1 MNLKP
6 ANDIFVTDSNKTAT
20 VIQVIKNSELENT
33 LSSLSEQQQNW
44 VKQAQFSATAK
55 SYIRI
60 PSEDKD
66 ILWLGI
72 GEGSV
77 TDLRDSAAWISQ
89 QLTTGVYQF
98 NIDNNDLCLG
108 WALGQYQFQY
118 YKASSKPMNQLLISA
133 EIMAVVAGLVNGMF
147 ITRDLIN
154 TPANDMG
161 PEQLAE
167 VAKSLAIEYGA
178 NFSQVLDQELLE
190 RGYRTIYTVGQAA
203 DNRPRLIDL
212 RWGDENQPKVTLVG
226 KGVCFDSGGLDI
238 KPSAGMRVMKKDM
251 GGAAHAL
258 GLAIMIMTAKLP
270 VHLRVLI
277 PAVENS
283 ISSNAYRPGDIIKT
297 YKGTT
302 VEIDNT
308 DAEGRLVLCDALT
321 LACEEKPQLM
331 LDFATLTGAARVAM
345 GTGVVP
351 YFTDDAQ
358 LVAGLNASSDA
369 VADPIWQLPLFKGYE
384 ADLKSSVADMS
395 NMGKGPFGGAIT
407 AALYLKHFVDADVP
421 WVHFDLYGWN
431 SATKPTCPEG
441 GQSMAIHAVFD
452 MLQRLYS

>member
-6 ANDIFVTDSNKTAT
+6 ANDIFVTNSEITAT
-20 VIQVIKNSELENT
+20 NITIIRQPDLEHAT
-33 LSSLSEQQQNW
+33 SLLTDKQQTWIADAN
-44 VKQAQFSATAK
+44 FSGAAK
-55 SYIRI
+55 SFVRI
-60 PSEDKD
+60 PDQDD
-66 ILWLGI
+66 ILWLGV
-72 GEGSV
+72 GEG
-77 TDLRDSAAWISQ
+77 TIEQLRDSAAWISQ
-89 QLTTGVYQF
+89 QLPRSVYQLSE
-98 NIDNNDLCLG
+98 DNSDLALG
-108 WALGQYQFQY
+108 WALGQYRFQY
-118 YKASSKPMNQLLISA
+118 YMAEAKPLNQLCISSA
-133 EIMAVVAGLVNGMF
+133 SKEAVSGLVNGMF

-167 VAKSLAIEYGA
+167 ATKSIAITYGG
-178 NFSQVLDQELLE
+178 NFSQVLDQELLQQ
-190 RGYRTIYTVGQAA
+190 GFRTIYTVGMAA

-212 RWGDENQPKVTLVG
+212 RWGDESNPKVTLVG

-258 GLAIMIMTAKLP
+258 GLATMSMSANLP
-270 VHLRVLI
+270 IQLRVLI

-283 ISSNAYRPGDIIKT
+283 ISSNAFRPGDIIKT

-321 LACEEKPQLM
+321 LACQEQPELL

-345 GTGVVP
+345 GTAVVP
-351 YFTDDAQ
+351 FFTDDDA
-358 LVAGLNASSDA
+358 LVAKLKASSDT

-407 AALYLKHFVDADVP
+407 AALYLKHFVESDTP

-431 SATKPTCPEG
+431 NGAKPTCPEG

-452 MLQRLYS
+452 MLQNSYS

>member
-6 ANDIFVTDSNKTAT
+6 ANDIFVTESETTTTKIT
-20 VIQVIKNSELENT
+20 VIRQSELEQAT
-33 LSSLSEQQQNW
+33 SSLTENQQAW
-44 VKQAQFSATAK
+44 VANANFKAAAK
-55 SYIRI
+55 TYVRI
-60 PSEDKD
+60 PGEEDMH
-66 ILWLGI
+66 WLGL
-72 GEGSV
+72 GDGCTE
-77 TDLRDSAAWISQ
+77 DLRDSAAWLSQ
-89 QLTTGVYQF
+89 QLPTSIYELSE
-98 NIDNNDLCLG
+98 DHCDLALG
-108 WALGQYQFQY
+108 WALGQYRFQY
-118 YKASSKPMNQLLISA
+118 YMAEAKPLNQLCISSA
-133 EIMAVVAGLVNGMF
+133 TKEAVSGLVNGMF
-147 ITRDLIN
+147 TTRDLIN

-161 PEQLAE
+161 PEHLAE
-167 VAKSLAIEYGA
+167 AAKEIAITYGA
-178 NFSQVLDQELLE
+178 NFSQVLDNELIE
-190 RGYRTIYTVGQAA
+190 QGFRTIYTVGMAA

-212 RWGDENQPKVTLVG
+212 RWGDESHPKVTLVG

-258 GLAIMIMTAKLP
+258 GLATMIMSANLP
-270 VHLRVLI
+270 IQLRVLI

-283 ISSNAYRPGDIIKT
+283 ISSNAFRPGDIIKT

-321 LACEEKPQLM
+321 LACEEQPELLM
-331 LDFATLTGAARVAM
+331 DFATLTGAARVAM
-345 GTGVVP
+345 GTSVVP
-351 YFTDDAQ
+351 FFTDDDA
-358 LVAGLNASSDA
+358 LVSKLKASSDA

-407 AALYLKHFVDADVP
+407 AALYLKHFVENDTP

-431 SATKPTCPEG
+431 NGTKPTCPEG

-452 MLQRLYS
+452 MLQNSYS